1 MNYTKF
7 YKILVINNIMK
18 HFFLERHCVYDKA
31 TKGLNKEGF
40 LQAMIMAQEIK
51 RIADNYHNVVLIS
64 SPARRAQETI
74 EPVAK
79 ILGASYHIDSRL
91 QPIDWRIL
99 SYQELCEIDDMIKP
113 FINND
118 IIVLSSHYEVLGPYP
133 QHALKTLCDKHET
146 IRLADRGELWHLD
159 LKTGLYEFLPKRIKD

>member
-64 SPARRAQETI
+64 SPARRAQETVSPTPNPI
-74 EPVAK
+74 KEPVTLSIPNLLITTK
-79 ILGASYHIDSRL
+79 IA
-91 QPIDWRIL
+91 PAN
-99 SYQELCEIDDMIKP
+99 K
-113 FINND
+113 N
-118 IIVLSSHYEVLGPYP
+118 
-133 QHALKTLCDKHET
+133 A
-146 IRLADRGELWHLD
+146 
-159 LKTGLYEFLPKRIKD
+159 

>member
-1 MNYTKF
+1 
-7 YKILVINNIMK
+7 MK

-113 FINND
+113 FMNND
-118 IIVLSSHYEVLGPYP
+118 IIVLTSHYEVLEPYP

-159 LKTGLYEFLPKRIKD
+159 LNTELYEFLPKRIKS